1 MGTGMRLAVAL
12 MFVIGFSGSVF
23 AQTSQDAAAE
33 RPAGEPPYE
42 QENKKKLS
50 QKLDFLEG
58 DLAAVKVEISG
69 LTEKSELEK
78 RIALLSA
85 HMTQLISENKYLQDK
100 LEMASRVKT
109 AFKDSLK
116 ILSERQRTL
125 EAAKRDAEVLL
136 SLRNEEFIR
145 LKEDY
150 AVVSN
155 ELALLRKQIT
165 RTTHIQ
171 DDLMADADMEK
182 KADFIEYQEGAQG
195 RDGTIDRLNDKIATL
210 TSREK
215 KLADSKQNLETLL
228 SSREDEFNKLK
239 EVLRRIYKSTQVAEN
254 KNYSNSPILVQPN
267 GG

>member
-1 MGTGMRLAVAL
+1 MRLAVAL
-12 MFVIGFSGSVF
+12 MFVIGFSGSAF
-23 AQTSQDAAAE
+23 AQTSQDTAAKKPAE
-33 RPAGEPPYE
+33 ELSYE
-42 QENKKKLS
+42 EENRKRLN
-50 QKLDFLEG
+50 QKLDFLED
-58 DLAAVKVEISG
+58 DLAAVKVEVSD

-78 RIALLSA
+78 RIALLSV

-100 LEMASRVKT
+100 LETASRAKT

-116 ILSERQRTL
+116 ILSERQRIL

-136 SLRNEEFIR
+136 SLRNDEFVR

-150 AVVSN
+150 AVLSN

-165 RTTHIQ
+165 GTTHIQ
-171 DDLMADADMEK
+171 YDLMTDADMGRE
-182 KADFIEYQEGAQG
+182 ADFIEHQEGAQG
-195 RDGTIDRLNDKIATL
+195 MDDTISRLNKKIATL

-239 EVLRRIYKSTQVAEN
+239 EVLRRIYKSTQVTGN
-254 KNYSNSPILVQPN
+254 KNYSDSPILVQPS